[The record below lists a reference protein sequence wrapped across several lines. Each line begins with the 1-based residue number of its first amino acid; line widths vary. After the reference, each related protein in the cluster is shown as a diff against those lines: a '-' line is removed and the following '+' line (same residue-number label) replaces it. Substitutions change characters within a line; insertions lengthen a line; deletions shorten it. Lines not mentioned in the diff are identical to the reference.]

1 VHLSP
6 MRLFTLAFAASLI
19 VPASASA
26 ACMLPPPGQSAVVP
40 VGSEDGPR
48 ALVHTPEGYDPA
60 QGPVPLVFLLHGSGG
75 TGAAMLRDSKLAETA
90 DAHGFILVAPDAGIP
105 LERGY
110 AWNIPG
116 VPTVAGEVPG
126 PEERDDVEYIADI
139 ADALAEGGCA
149 DPARVYA
156 TGLSGGG
163 RMTSWLGCV
172 ESTRYAAIA
181 PVVGLRAGRA
191 RREAEAEVD
200 PATCT
205 PENPMPVLAFNG
217 LKDNTNPLAG
227 GQGMRWGYSMHAAEQ
242 RWAQINACR
251 AAPTTK
257 WVDHDTY
264 EERYGDCADGTV
276 VASRIDVDG
285 GHSWVVD
292 NEAMWAFFERYRR
305 AAR

>member
-1 VHLSP
+1 
-6 MRLFTLAFAASLI
+6 MRLISLAFVAAI
-19 VPASASA
+19 MFPASASA
-26 ACMLPPPGQSAVVP
+26 ACMLPAPGQSATVE
-40 VGSEDGPR
+40 VGGPGHK
-48 ALVHTPEGYDPA
+48 ALVHTPAGYRADGAPR
-60 QGPVPLVFLLHGSGG
+60 PLVFLLHGSGG

-90 DAHGFILVAPDAGIP
+90 DSHGFILVAPDAGIP
-105 LERGY
+105 LERGF

-126 PEERDDVEYIADI
+126 PGERDDVEYLAAI
-139 ADALAEGGCA
+139 ADALVEGGCV
-149 DPARVYA
+149 DPAQVYA

-191 RREAEAEVD
+191 RRDDEAQVD

-205 PENPMPVLAFNG
+205 PENPMPLLAFNG
-217 LKDNTNPLAG
+217 LQDNTNPLAG

-242 RWAQINACR
+242 RWAQINRCR
-251 AAPTTK
+251 AAPTTQ

-264 EERYGDCADGTV
+264 EERYGDCADGAE

-292 NEAMWAFFERYRR
+292 NDALWAFFSRHRR
-305 AAR
+305 ADR